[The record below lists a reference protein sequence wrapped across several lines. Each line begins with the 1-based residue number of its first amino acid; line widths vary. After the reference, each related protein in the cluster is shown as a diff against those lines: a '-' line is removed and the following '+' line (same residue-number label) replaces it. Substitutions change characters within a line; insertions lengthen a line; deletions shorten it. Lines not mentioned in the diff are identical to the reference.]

1 MSDYT
6 KLTNFAV
13 KDGYTTGN
21 PAKVIKGT
29 EIDDEFNAI
38 STAIATK
45 FDSTDTIAV
54 ANGGTGA
61 TTAATART
69 NLGAAASGANTDIT
83 SLAGLTTALSVAQGG
98 TGRATITSGA
108 ILLGNGTGAINVL
121 TAGAA
126 NTVLL
131 SNGTTASYGKIGG
144 LSIKK
149 MSEFDTITVSAAD
162 TYTAINGLGVTVVN
176 NLNSTTSNTY
186 VDARTI
192 TIDKFTGSMRFKATV
207 SSSGIYESGAYM
219 RILKNG
225 VQVQEWH
232 PLGDGTAGSNVVNAS
247 VDISIVPGDVIKWQL
262 KETSVDIGSG
272 EPPATIS
279 ADSITA
285 SDAFTTYT
293 PILKASEV

>member
-38 STAIATK
+38 STAISTK

-61 TTAATART
+61 STAANART

-98 TGRATITSGA
+98 TGRATITAGA
-108 ILLGNGTGAINVL
+108 ILIGNGTDAVNVL

-126 NTVLL
+126 NTVLI
-131 SNGTTASYGKIGG
+131 SNGTSAAYGKIGG
-144 LSIKK
+144 VSVKK

-162 TYTAINGLGVTVVN
+162 TYTAFNGLGVTVVN
-176 NLNSTTSNTY
+176 NLNTTISNSY

-192 TIDKFTGSMRFKATV
+192 TINKFTGSMRFKAT
-207 SSSGIYESGAYM
+207 IYSASIYTSTAYM

-225 VQVQEWH
+225 VQVQEWN
-232 PLGDGTAGSNVVNAS
+232 PAGNGTAGSNLVNAS
-247 VDISIVPGDVIKWQL
+247 VDISIVPGDVIKWQI
-262 KETSVDIGSG
+262 KETAVDIGDG
-272 EPPATIS
+272 EPVATIG